1 MLRRRRMVFARQ
13 PRRWPLVVLAPAVL
27 VAAIAAVILLARPSN
42 IDLHGTF
49 TMFQPL
55 RCEHAR
61 PGDIFHTQMVFLGA
75 DGDVLGR
82 VTVWRGARLTTESVR
97 GFAHCREVGT
107 YRIRLP
113 KSSSYAI
120 ELPNVEQRIG
130 PVSFEQLVGWRY
142 RYDVFYCCGR

>member
-1 MLRRRRMVFARQ
+1 M
-13 PRRWPLVVLAPAVL
+13 L

-75 DGDVLGR
+75 DGDVLGL

-97 GFAHCREVGT
+97 GFAETGVDYISVGALTHSAPALDVSLEVEEVG
-107 YRIRLP
+107 
-113 KSSSYAI
+113 
-120 ELPNVEQRIG
+120 
-130 PVSFEQLVGWRY
+130 
-142 RYDVFYCCGR
+142 